1 MEIKIKY
8 FLYIAIFCSLLNKVF
23 PQISVKSAPDLS
35 AATSPQQEEIAPAQ
49 SYNIKTDADGE
60 QYIEQTLSWPKV
72 EHIREYEIILEKKDE
87 TGQYFTLQQI
97 KTSDNFLTVRLES
110 GQYRYSVII
119 YNLLGKKAYQTPFT
133 EFNILKALKPQINSV
148 SPTLIYLDEP
158 HDGTFSVKGL
168 NLLPESVFI
177 LMRLANKEQLS
188 PLSYQPDERHRNA
201 DIIFDEQM
209 FDTGDYVLK
218 VTNPGGF
225 TSEIPLL
232 IKFIKWYDLTISAG
246 YSPLFILADETILT
260 YFNTRMSFIGGD
272 FRITFIP
279 LKRRFGYV
287 GVSANL
293 LYHRMAARMNTFN
306 INMNILQ
313 TYINAV
319 YQYPIIKGRLVID
332 IHGGAGFVF
341 MQNLTFIYPHDI
353 VSDPFTS
360 FYFAANVGFSL
371 QVYMWK
377 RLYLEVKADYT
388 YMPMKDMFLMTVQP
402 SITLGWQF

>member
-23 PQISVKSAPDLS
+23 PQISEKSAPDLS
-35 AATSPQQEEIAPAQ
+35 AATSISPAQ

-188 PLSYQPDERHRNA
+188 PLLYQPDERHRNA

-225 TSEIPLL
+225 TNGMI
-232 IKFIKWYDLTISAG
+232 
-246 YSPLFILADETILT
+246 
-260 YFNTRMSFIGGD
+260 
-272 FRITFIP
+272 
-279 LKRRFGYV
+279 
-287 GVSANL
+287 
-293 LYHRMAARMNTFN
+293 
-306 INMNILQ
+306 
-313 TYINAV
+313 
-319 YQYPIIKGRLVID
+319 
-332 IHGGAGFVF
+332 
-341 MQNLTFIYPHDI
+341 
-353 VSDPFTS
+353 
-360 FYFAANVGFSL
+360 
-371 QVYMWK
+371 
-377 RLYLEVKADYT
+377 
-388 YMPMKDMFLMTVQP
+388 
-402 SITLGWQF
+402 